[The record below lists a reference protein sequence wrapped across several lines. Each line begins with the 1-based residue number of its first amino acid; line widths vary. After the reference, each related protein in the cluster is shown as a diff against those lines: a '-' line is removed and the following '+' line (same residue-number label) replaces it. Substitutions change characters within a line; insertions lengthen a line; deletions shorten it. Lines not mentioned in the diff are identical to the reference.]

1 VANLKYYNSATSQ
14 WETLVIG
21 AQGEMGPTGLTGPTG
36 STGDTGPTG
45 PTGPTGAASTVTGPT
60 GPTGATSDISGKAN
74 LTGGNTFTG
83 NQNFNSGLITAPS
96 QVSFRAQTTVHTT
109 SSTNIVFDS
118 VAHNTGNA
126 YNSSNGRFT
135 APLSGRYIFTFNTL
149 LWNMGGPSNAYLS
162 INGTLQAFMGVYGEF
177 SGSYAGQSGSIVV
190 FLNQNDWAAIY
201 FSRVTTN
208 LHLGYTI
215 ASCYF
220 LG

>member
-1 VANLKYYNSATSQ
+1 MANLKYYNSVTSQ
-14 WETLVIG
+14 WETLVVG
-21 AQGEMGPTGLTGPTG
+21 AKGEL
-36 STGDTGPTG
+36 GPTG

-60 GPTGATSDISGKAN
+60 GSTGPTGLTGPTGPTGATPDISGKAN
-74 LTGGNTFTG
+74 LAGGNTFTG

-149 LWNMGGPSNAYLS
+149 LWNMGGSSNAYLS
-162 INGTLQAFMGVYGEF
+162 INGTPQAFMGVYGEF